1 MYKMCSG
8 IFGIIT
14 SSHLYCHV
22 MYIYIYGG
30 GRKMFRKVKR
40 FCDMGIIISRG
51 IINDA
56 MSQCVLSGG
65 CLMNFITLQWKMLRV
80 RNFTLYLI

>member
-1 MYKMCSG
+1 
-8 IFGIIT
+8 
-14 SSHLYCHV
+14 
-22 MYIYIYGG
+22 
-30 GRKMFRKVKR
+30 
-40 FCDMGIIISRG
+40 MGIIISRG